1 MNGELSRTPRRP
13 ERIRAIVLRAL
24 AVSAGL
30 VLWFWTQSLIGA
42 RGFPDGCVGDGLHRL
57 TASINGWLAAVPSRG
72 DALLI
77 GSSLVI
83 DVVGI
88 YLLAASIFGSTIR
101 PFLGLLAIF
110 ALRQASQALTALP
123 PPDGMIWR
131 HPGVPSLL
139 VTYGVAS
146 DLFFSGHTA
155 IAVWGGLEI
164 GRLRFRGAAALGA
177 LVAAFEATTVIV
189 LRAHYTMDV
198 FTGIVVAILV
208 GAYADRWARPI
219 DQWLGRMALSSGAAG
234 RRSEARPP
242 P

>member
-1 MNGELSRTPRRP
+1 MNGEPSGARHWPDRV
-13 ERIRAIVLRAL
+13 RAIVLRVL

-30 VLWFWTQSLIGA
+30 GLWFWTQSLIGA
-42 RGFPDGCVGDGLHRL
+42 RGFPNGCVGDGLHQL
-57 TASINGWLAAVPSRG
+57 TASLNGWLAAVPSRG

-83 DVVGI
+83 DLVGI
-88 YLLAASIFGSTIR
+88 FLLAASIFGGTVR

-131 HPGVPSLL
+131 YPGVPSLL

-146 DLFFSGHTA
+146 DLFFSGHTS

-164 GRLRFRGAAALGA
+164 GRLRFRGAALLGA
-177 LVAAFEATTVIV
+177 LVAVFEATTVIV

-198 FTGIVVAILV
+198 FTGVVVALLV
-208 GAYADRWARPI
+208 GAYADRWSRPI
-219 DQWLGRMALSSGAAG
+219 DHWLGRMASSGTG
-234 RRSEARPP
+234 GDTK
-242 P
+242 

>member
-1 MNGELSRTPRRP
+1 MNGVPSIARRRT
-13 ERIRAIVLRAL
+13 ERVRAIVLRAV
-24 AVSAGL
+24 AVAAGL
-30 VLWFWTQSLIGA
+30 GLWFWTQSLIGA
-42 RGFPDGCVGDGLHRL
+42 RGFPSGCVGDGLHQL
-57 TASINGWLAAVPSRG
+57 TAGLNAWLAAVPARG
-72 DALLI
+72 DALLVA
-77 GSSLVI
+77 SSLVI
-83 DVVGI
+83 DIVGI
-88 YLLAASIFGSTIR
+88 FLLAASLFGRTIR
-101 PFLGLLAIF
+101 PFLGLLVVF

-164 GRLRFRGAAALGA
+164 GRLRFRGAAILGA

-198 FTGIVVAILV
+198 FTGVVVALLV
-208 GAYADRWARPI
+208 GAYADRWSRPI
-219 DQWLGRMALSSGAAG
+219 DHWLDRLASSSAAG
-234 RRSEARPP
+234 SQTK
-242 P
+242 